1 MKLRTEITIAPWQEP
16 MDYSHNILCLGSCFA
31 DNIARILKLNKFNV
45 VASPTGILFNPM
57 SIASA
62 LERITT
68 MQGVEPHELIACDGS
83 YVAYDFHSSIS
94 GESHTQAVEVMN
106 EALNRGNKALSMAD
120 MAIVTLGTAWVYRL
134 KESGKVVA
142 NCHKQPAALF
152 SRQLLSTEECI
163 EALERIV
170 ALCPKRIVFTLSPV
184 RHIGEGMED
193 NSLSKAILRVAIEE
207 VCRRHKERVV
217 YFPSYEIMMDDL
229 RDYRFYADDL
239 VHPTP
244 MAISYIAEKFFAT
257 ALSPSATTTKAKV
270 EEIVRA
276 AHHRPK
282 NPKSEAYKAFC
293 TSQLRAIEQLKSV
306 DLSEE
311 KRFFEHMLQ
320 INL

>member
-1 MKLRTEITIAPWQEP
+1 
-16 MDYSHNILCLGSCFA
+16 
-31 DNIARILKLNKFNV
+31 
-45 VASPTGILFNPM
+45 
-57 SIASA
+57 
-62 LERITT
+62 
-68 MQGVEPHELIACDGS
+68 
-83 YVAYDFHSSIS
+83 
-94 GESHTQAVEVMN
+94 
-106 EALNRGNKALSMAD
+106 
-120 MAIVTLGTAWVYRL
+120 
-134 KESGKVVA
+134 
-142 NCHKQPAALF
+142 
-152 SRQLLSTEECI
+152 
-163 EALERIV
+163 
-170 ALCPKRIVFTLSPV
+170 
-184 RHIGEGMED
+184 MED

-207 VCRRHKERVV
+207 VCRRHKERIV

-257 ALSPSATTTKAKV
+257 ALSPSATTTKSKV

-293 TSQLRAIEQLKSV
+293 TSQLLAIEQLKSV